1 MIAEGK
7 EFQRETVAGKND
19 PSLRTEEQ
27 GGKAREG
34 EFRKEQ
40 DQEQRS
46 ETEAGRLVCKEG
58 GPSPW
63 YRRQTS
69 SSW

>member
-27 GGKAREG
+27 GGKAREW
-34 EFRKEQ
+34 EFQK
-40 DQEQRS
+40 EQRS
-46 ETEAGRLVCKEG
+46 EIEAGRLACKEG

-63 YRRQTS
+63 YRRQKS